1 MISIFNGR
9 SRHLGVGGAPSI
21 YAQVDVQMRE
31 HLHLFKGAKLAV
43 FLAVALHA
51 DGEGRCFPSVGRLAR
66 ETGYNVDTVRQ
77 ALSELREMRLEGH
90 RVVCSRQRRSEQ
102 GQMAS
107 NEYLVFPSDDEAAEW
122 EIPVEPSTVTDLPS
136 PEKPVTVEPVPV
148 EPLPVNHPD
157 IRRTTI
163 NENQSETRASL
174 KEMGESL
181 RVAPDSP
188 GQAAVV
194 DEVKAPRPAPLKA
207 PKPARPATFE
217 EWLAE
222 LKASP
227 TYAHVDI
234 DGELGKC
241 VEWCRV
247 NRKEATQGRF
257 LNWINRVP
265 KPIPD
270 SAVSASE
277 PDPELVAGL
286 AKAGLDA
293 ATARRMAIKFPDE
306 AKKQLAW
313 LPKRE
318 GINAPGLFL
327 RKAIE
332 GSYPAPLGA
341 DPAPSQRP
349 AVVAPKAPRPIPP
362 HWLPGVEEVEARD
375 LCNEAAKNLR
385 LHNDPVTD
393 DAVCRDARRIWEQR
407 HRGETPPWADRRAP
421 VRPAVLSAAH

>member
-1 MISIFNGR
+1 MSRALLDRPIAFHRAFVGLTGSVNAALMLSQALYWSKRTSDPDGWFYKTRDEWEEETGLTRYEQEGARGR
-9 SRHLGVGGAPSI
+9 LRKLSFWREELRGVPATLHFHLDEDALLAALDSGRESPQQVGGNPAI
-21 YAQVDVQMRE
+21 Q
-31 HLHLFKGAKLAV
+31 LA
-43 FLAVALHA
+43 
-51 DGEGRCFPSVGRLAR
+51 
-66 ETGYNVDTVRQ
+66 
-77 ALSELREMRLEGH
+77 
-90 RVVCSRQRRSEQ
+90 
-102 GQMAS
+102 
-107 NEYLVFPSDDEAAEW
+107 
-122 EIPVEPSTVTDLPS
+122 
-136 PEKPVTVEPVPV
+136 EKPPTGRGKTAQQEGGKSPNITIT
-148 EPLPVNHPD
+148 E
-157 IRRTTI
+157 TTT
-163 NENQSETRASL
+163 ETTP
-174 KEMGESL
+174 ETTGESL

-194 DEVKAPRPAPLKA
+194 DEVKTSRPAPLKA
-207 PKPARPATFE
+207 TKPARPATFE
-217 EWLAE
+217 EWVE
-222 LKASP
+222 SLKANP

-247 NRKEATQGRF
+247 NRKEATQARF

-270 SAVSASE
+270 AAVSASE

-286 AKAGLDA
+286 AKAGMDA
-293 ATARRMAIKFPDE
+293 ATARRMAIRFPDE
-306 AKKQLAW
+306 AKKQLQW

-318 GINAPGLFL
+318 GVNLPGQFL

-332 GSYPAPLGA
+332 GSYPPPMGA

-349 AVVAPKAPRPIPP
+349 AVVAPKAPRPISP
-362 HWLPGVEEVEARD
+362 HWLPGVPEAEARE

-407 HRGETPPWADRRAP
+407 HKGETPPWVDRRAP
-421 VRPAVLSAAH
+421 VRPASLSSPASN